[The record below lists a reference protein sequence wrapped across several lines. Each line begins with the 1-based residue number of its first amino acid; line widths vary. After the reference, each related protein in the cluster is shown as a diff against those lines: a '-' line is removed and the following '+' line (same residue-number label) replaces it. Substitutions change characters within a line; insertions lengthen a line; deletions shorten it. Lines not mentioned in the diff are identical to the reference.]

1 MNQPL
6 PPPTPPL
13 PAPSTLT
20 KVRNEVV
27 AGGSTHVNAPDER
40 PDPAVGALGIAA
52 WAALFVV
59 LAFISWWMVAFVIG
73 LLVSVFLHEAGHYY
87 TARKS
92 GMKVTQFFMGF
103 GPRVWSFHRNG
114 IEYGLRLIPLGAF
127 VRIVGMNN
135 LDEIDPVDEPQTYR
149 ASTYPRKMWVITAGS
164 VMHMILAM
172 LMITGVY
179 AVAGRLEESGQV
191 TVQSVV
197 PDSAADAAGLLAGD
211 LIVSMNGQPAT
222 QSDAFRAEIADIPP
236 GQPAVIV
243 IERDGVTTELTATVG
258 ARPEADDPRGFL
270 GVSVGSVARDEKNI
284 PEAIFLGGSDLVTGV
299 GQAITGIIKVANPV
313 NVWNHLIGTADDPNT
328 KPGTIVGATRIS
340 DDIGR
345 FDGWA
350 GYFALLAAV
359 NVSVGVFNMFPLLP
373 LDGGHAAIA
382 TYERVRSRR
391 GRRYVADVQK
401 MMPVVAV
408 TLALLAF
415 MFLTGLYLDIV
426 EPPR

>member
-1 MNQPL
+1 
-6 PPPTPPL
+6 
-13 PAPSTLT
+13 
-20 KVRNEVV
+20 
-27 AGGSTHVNAPDER
+27 
-40 PDPAVGALGIAA
+40 
-52 WAALFVV
+52 
-59 LAFISWWMVAFVIG
+59 
-73 LLVSVFLHEAGHYY
+73 
-87 TARKS
+87 
-92 GMKVTQFFMGF
+92 MKVTQFFMGF

-127 VRIVGMNN
+127 VRIIGMNN
-135 LDEIDPVDEPQTYR
+135 LDEIDPVDEPLTYR

-179 AVAGRLEESGQV
+179 AIAGRLEESGTV

-197 PDSAADAAGLLAGD
+197 PGSAAEAAGVQAGD
-211 LIVSMNGQPAT
+211 VIVSMNGEPAVV
-222 QSDAFRAEIADIPP
+222 SDDLRADIADIAP

-243 IERDGVTTELTATVG
+243 VERDGVTTELTAIVG
-258 ARPEADDPRGFL
+258 PRDDPADQRGFL
-270 GVSVGSVARDEKNI
+270 GVRVGSLDRDEKTI
-284 PEAIFLGGSDLVTGV
+284 PEAIGYGAADLATGV

-313 NVWNHLIGTADDPNT
+313 NVWNHLVGTADDPT
-328 KPGTIVGATRIS
+328 TQPGTIVGATRIS
-340 DDIGR
+340 DDVGQ

-350 GYFALLAAV
+350 GYFALLAAI